1 MSSFDIRCENISHS
15 RIGLSVKRCMIEQG
29 IRSQS
34 AAVNKEQDQTR
45 RMRHLTEASLQ
56 RQRNREAQRKQTIYL
71 NFII

>member
-1 MSSFDIRCENISHS
+1 MSSSDIRCEKITHG

-45 RMRHLTEASLQ
+45 RRSHLTYASLQ
-56 RQRNREAQRKQTIYL
+56 RERNREAQRKQTIYL